1 MRIYVYVGMFAMC
14 ACGWCE
20 VDGSQKMQVEF
31 NFMCANDS
39 SDEHLSDESTVRM
52 ANKVRHVGREDL
64 QRSQKVRMH
73 CPMMAAVPSDYSHPF
88 QDSASSIWYDDFET
102 KF

>member
-1 MRIYVYVGMFAMC
+1 
-14 ACGWCE
+14 
-20 VDGSQKMQVEF
+20 MQVVF

-39 SDEHLSDESTVRM
+39 SDEHLNDESTVRM

-73 CPMMAAVPSDYSHPF
+73 CPTMAAALSDYSHPF
-88 QDSASSIWYDDFET
+88 LDFVSSIWYDDFET
-102 KF
+102 IF

>member
-1 MRIYVYVGMFAMC
+1 MKLYVYFGIFAMC

-20 VDGSQKMQVEF
+20 CGSQKMQVEF

-39 SDEHLSDESTVRM
+39 SDEHLNGESTVRM

-73 CPMMAAVPSDYSHPF
+73 CPTKAAAPSDYSHPC
-88 QDSASSIWYDDFET
+88 QDFASSIWFVDFET
-102 KF
+102 IF